1 MNLAL
6 YFLTDILYILSFPNF
21 TRHFIGGG
29 IGFSYLAWFSLVPF
43 IMAVDR
49 EKNVLSVGIRSF
61 FCGWIIFLGGMYW
74 LTEVTWLGYILLT
87 LYMSMYIVIFGIIRF
102 YNKNFFIVP
111 LAWTCL
117 EFIRGNLLGG
127 MPWLILGSSQYTF
140 IPLIQVANITGVYG
154 ISFLLTIFNAV
165 MVKSAF
171 LWKNWILVLCILFSV
186 LAYGIYQEHK
196 PVSNKGIK
204 IALIQPDIPLSLKW
218 NPDYRDWMVTR
229 LIRLSEKTGR
239 CGLLVWPE
247 TAVSDITE
255 HPKMQKRLKD
265 MVQEKGCHL
274 ITGSQG
280 LDRKGSSYNSAFLI
294 SKKGGISE
302 EYRKIHLV
310 PFGEYIPLIGRIP
323 FLRQFVPIQGV
334 FTRGKDYTVF
344 TVNGI
349 KFSTVICFE
358 DIFPGLVRRFVER
371 GAGIIVNLTNDT
383 WFGLTAEPYQHAALS
398 VFRAVENG
406 VPLVRATNT
415 GLTCFITSKGR
426 IIETVKNAGGRELF
440 IKGRA
445 VRKVYAR
452 LKWAG
457 RSSTFYTRYGDVFS
471 WGCIIILI
479 GMLGKDLIFY
489 KR

>member
-310 PFGEYIPLIGRIP
+310 PFGEYMPLGPFSYLGKRYLPTAGDFEPGR
-323 FLRQFVPIQGV
+323 G
-334 FTRGKDYTVF
+334 RGTISARGFRV
-344 TVNGI
+344 GI
-349 KFSTVICFE
+349 LICFE
-358 DIFPGLVRRFVER
+358 SIFPDLSRKSVKE
-371 GAGIIVNLTNDT
+371 GANVLAVMTNDA
-383 WFGLTAEPYQHAALS
+383 WFGRTGAPFQHEAMS
-398 VFRAVENG
+398 VFRAVETRRW
-406 VPLVRATNT
+406 VVRAANT
-415 GLTCFITSKGR
+415 GVSSIIDPWGR
-426 IIETVKNAGGRELF
+426 RIARTRIFEPASISAE
-440 IKGRA
+440 
-445 VRKVYAR
+445 AR
-452 LKWAG
+452 LLSHETPFVLLGDAG
-457 RSSTFYTRYGDVFS
+457 FFLLVLVLFVPIVVDF
-471 WGCIIILI
+471 
-479 GMLGKDLIFY
+479 IFL
-489 KR
+489 KNRKKSENIKK